1 MDYPQFR
8 RELARQRDAFRAGFR
23 QRGENWFA
31 RYPGKI
37 GVVLSGGGARGAY
50 EAGALLAFQDAQMPT
65 HILAASSV
73 GSINAAFY
81 AAHSSTLVGNAEPLV
96 DSWAEIS
103 SPAVGIDWS
112 RYIFMLAGLVA
123 ATAGFFNALRN
134 WSSRYISLHADNP
147 VLTWLALM
155 FAGSALL
162 LLYDQLPY
170 IAYVILNYARGGRW
184 KPDVQ
189 KAVRSLAANFLV
201 WGFAYLVLNFTHLH
215 IGGTTLAEVDL
226 GTRMLLL
233 LLLVPAIVYLSY
245 RSLAGLGPVR
255 RWLAIGLRS
264 SLVILLTL
272 ALADARAAAAGGGRR
287 PGCRQREI
295 FQQCLRG
302 GAAPRSAGEPDFC
315 FLGNRAGRRF
325 AASRGGIVSLHHR
338 V

>member
-1 MDYPQFR
+1 MAHRTLGDYKFGAEVEDVRGSRVLGKDREALGVIDDVIFDESSAAVRYAIVDAGKWLKSRKFVVPAPRLLAQPEAEGFVIQLSRAQIEKLPPFNEDIIGSEQAWKQYERAYHEATGWSEDR
-8 RELARQRDAFRAGFR
+8 RSPLDSTALLRSPVGTSPEIAKQRTTAEVRRRWALFQD
-23 QRGENWFA
+23 NL
-31 RYPGKI
+31 GKI

-134 WSSRYISLHADNP
+134 WSSPYVSLHADNP
-147 VLTWLALM
+147 VLTSLALM
-155 FAGSALL
+155 FAGATVL

-170 IAYVILNYARGGRW
+170 VAYVVLNYVRGGRW
-184 KPDVQ
+184 KPDIQ

-201 WGFAYLVLNFTHLH
+201 WGFA
-215 IGGTTLAEVDL
+215 
-226 GTRMLLL
+226 
-233 LLLVPAIVYLSY
+233 
-245 RSLAGLGPVR
+245 
-255 RWLAIGLRS
+255 
-264 SLVILLTL
+264 
-272 ALADARAAAAGGGRR
+272 
-287 PGCRQREI
+287 
-295 FQQCLRG
+295 
-302 GAAPRSAGEPDFC
+302 
-315 FLGNRAGRRF
+315 
-325 AASRGGIVSLHHR
+325 
-338 V
+338 

>member
-23 QRGENWFA
+23 QRGENRFA

-155 FAGSALL
+155 FAG
-162 LLYDQLPY
+162 
-170 IAYVILNYARGGRW
+170 
-184 KPDVQ
+184 
-189 KAVRSLAANFLV
+189 
-201 WGFAYLVLNFTHLH
+201 
-215 IGGTTLAEVDL
+215 
-226 GTRMLLL
+226 
-233 LLLVPAIVYLSY
+233 
-245 RSLAGLGPVR
+245 
-255 RWLAIGLRS
+255 
-264 SLVILLTL
+264 
-272 ALADARAAAAGGGRR
+272 
-287 PGCRQREI
+287 
-295 FQQCLRG
+295 
-302 GAAPRSAGEPDFC
+302 
-315 FLGNRAGRRF
+315 
-325 AASRGGIVSLHHR
+325 
-338 V
+338 